1 MRRLF
6 FASGLLLVMLAGCL
20 LNAWYAQRIT
30 DDMVQALSRA
40 QQEALSGNWERAE
53 EITLRAYEA
62 WDHRGFYL
70 HVVMRHS
77 DADQI
82 LRSFR
87 SVLQYLDI
95 QEVDQYAAANA
106 DLIVQLELLAEMEQ
120 AELTNVL

>member
-1 MRRLF
+1 MRIRNEERRDRG
-6 FASGLLLVMLAGCL
+6 AV
-20 LNAWYAQRIT
+20 
-30 DDMVQALSRA
+30 
-40 QQEALSGNWERAE
+40 EALTR
-53 EITLRAYEA
+53 RAYEE
-62 WDHRGFYL
+62 WEGRELYL
-70 HVVMRHS
+70 HIVTRHG